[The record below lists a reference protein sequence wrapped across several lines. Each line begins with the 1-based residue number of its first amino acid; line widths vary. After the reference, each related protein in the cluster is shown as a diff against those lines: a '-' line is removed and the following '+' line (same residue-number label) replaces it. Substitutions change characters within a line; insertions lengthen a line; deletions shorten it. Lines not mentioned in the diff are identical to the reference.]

1 MLEIVT
7 RLVGSPFRPIVVCG
21 SDGSLVQALRKEGV
35 TTYVIEMPTLKA
47 HRAAQQ
53 TAVSALRELIDKERV
68 QLIHANAMRAALYS
82 LRAIRRRRTPVIAHV
97 RVTRS
102 GWPWEWW
109 LDQYLV
115 WRCRLILANSHTVA
129 RRFRWCVHNA
139 PVRVLYNGIDPRPF
153 DRADGSAFRARL
165 IVPPTAPLI
174 SIVGMLEPRKGHRL
188 LFEAFQT
195 ILTRFPE
202 ARLVVAGGEPP
213 GGNGYRQALEADVD
227 ARGLGSRVVF
237 AGHVEDIPALMAA
250 VDIVAFPV
258 VQPEGFGR
266 VVIEAYAARRPVV
279 ASRLGGL
286 CEIVEDRLTGWLVPP
301 RDVSALTEAIL
312 DLLEDPALRA
322 RLGEAGRRRVESHFS
337 LDALVR
343 QLTGYYKELLA
354 WEGGDRQTHPTAS
367 SPEAF

>member
-1 MLEIVT
+1 LLEIVT

-68 QLIHANAMRAALYS
+68 QLIHANAMRAVLYS
-82 LRAIRRRRTPVIAHV
+82 LRAVRRRRTPVIAHV

-115 WRCRLILANSHTVA
+115 WHCRLILANSHTVA
-129 RRFRWCVHNA
+129 GRFRWCVRNA

-153 DRADGSAFRARL
+153 DRADGAAFRARL
-165 IVPPTAPLI
+165 GILPTAPLI
-174 SIVGMLEPRKGHRL
+174 GIVGMLEPRKGHRI

-195 ILTRFPE
+195 IVTEFPE
-202 ARLVVAGGEPP
+202 ARLVVAGDEPP
-213 GGNGYRQALEADVD
+213 GGNGYRQTLEAEVD

-237 AGHVEDIPALMAA
+237 AGHLEDIPALMAA
-250 VDIVAFPV
+250 VDIVAVPV

-286 CEIVEDRLTGWLVPP
+286 CEIVEDRLTGLLIPP
-301 RDVSALTEAIL
+301 RDAAALREAIL
-312 DLLEDPALRA
+312 DLLGDPALRA
-322 RLGEAGRRRVESHFS
+322 KLGEAGRRRVEAQFS
-337 LDALVR
+337 LDAMLR
-343 QLTGYYKELLA
+343 QLTDSYWQLL
-354 WEGGDRQTHPTAS
+354 
-367 SPEAF
+367 